1 MLYCYSTK
9 SLLRTAEGA
18 GGYGHHR
25 PFVCIPSSS
34 SSPLHNIF
42 FRRLGFSYTPI
53 QQQQVALH
61 YSFFIIIVF
70 FPLFPH
76 TRVLFSGLQHFFFL
90 FIYII
95 HTTYPPLSRTSFS
108 SPHFLF
114 GPLRYSSTPPILN
127 SGEELPAGGGGG
139 PSSTKGGSCRGRR
152 RQPVLD

>member
-70 FPLFPH
+70 SPCSPTPESSFRAFNTSSFYLYILYTPH
-76 TRVLFSGLQHFFFL
+76 THL
-90 FIYII
+90 
-95 HTTYPPLSRTSFS
+95 
-108 SPHFLF
+108 
-114 GPLRYSSTPPILN
+114 
-127 SGEELPAGGGGG
+127 
-139 PSSTKGGSCRGRR
+139 
-152 RQPVLD
+152 